1 MGTINTQ
8 NYTLGMPDVYFT
20 SVIGSTGIATL
31 TAAVAGSDTYAKEYY
46 SMGNAA
52 DCSLAVDATF
62 LDHWVVAQGIRGKDK
77 TVCIE
82 RALTFDFTF
91 DEFTPENLIRFMYG
105 AQNTLEVT
113 DTAPETVGTADDT
126 TKTFTCTLANT
137 PIVKGS
143 VTIDTASWD
152 ATEKGAGVFTGS
164 GVDTGTIDYMTGA
177 LSITYDTAP
186 STGDDPEA
194 AYTYIDFADVFND
207 DAVGEEGSALFVFE
221 TSIGKDFRYYVP
233 KCTIKPSGNIA
244 FGAEDW
250 MTGTFTV
257 EVLKDSTFTYKT
269 VDCHYGYLDLG
280 YVS

>member
-1 MGTINTQ
+1 MGTINTEY
-8 NYTLGMPDVYFT
+8 YTLGMPDVYFT
-20 SVIGSTGIATL
+20 PVTGATGISTL

-113 DTAPETVGTADDT
+113 DTAPESIGTADDNT
-126 TKTFTCTLANT
+126 VTFTHTLVNT
-137 PIVKGS
+137 PIIRGS
-143 VTIDTASWD
+143 VTIDTASND
-152 ATEKGAGVFTGS
+152 ATEKGDGTFTGS
-164 GVDTGTIDYMTGA
+164 GVASGTIDYMTGA
-177 LSITYDTAP
+177 VSITYDAALT
-186 STGDDPEA
+186 TGDDPEA
-194 AYTYIDFADVFND
+194 IYTYIDFADVFND
-207 DAVGEEGSALFVFE
+207 DAVGEEGSALFIFE

-257 EVLKDSTFTYKT
+257 EVLKHSTYSYKST
-269 VDCHYGYLDLG
+269 DCPYGYLDLG